1 MRRGLLRHDLAW
13 AGFILGIAACFG
25 LVQHWDLV
33 RISLRGELASSLEK
47 IRAERRQEKFQGV
60 LTVSLDQVY
69 RLFQQGQALFID
81 SRPGE
86 EYAEL
91 HIPGAINLPPEGL
104 GESAPIPL
112 AGIAQDRQIVV
123 YCGQVSCDAA
133 LKVAEKLQALGF
145 TQVRAFLE
153 GFNAWDQAGYPV
165 DTIK

>member
-1 MRRGLLRHDLAW
+1 MRK
-13 AGFILGIAACFG
+13 
-25 LVQHWDLV
+25 
-33 RISLRGELASSLEK
+33 K
-47 IRAERRQEKFQGV
+47 IRAERRQERFQGV
-60 LTVSLDQVY
+60 LTVSLDQTH
-69 RLFQQGQALFID
+69 RLFQQGQAMFID
-81 SRPGE
+81 ARPAE

-104 GESAPIPL
+104 GESTPTLL

-145 TQVRAFLE
+145 TQVRVFLE

-165 DTIK
+165 DTSK